1 MKRFTYSFS
10 SGKKPSKKDKDLP
23 VSPSDRK
30 RKKRLED
37 DEMFFDDN
45 DVSDLNEED
54 DYTVNEYYLYNDI
67 SMKSIQG
74 LLKFIKNAEK
84 RWKLFLLETA
94 DLVETAE
101 PKPLKIFINS
111 NGGDVFAAIP
121 LIDAIKNSKI
131 PIHTYVEGMAASAA
145 SLISMVGHKRYIT
158 KNSFMLIHEL
168 RTGVQGTYS
177 DIMDEKENCDK
188 LMQVIKKIYLERTAG
203 KLESDVLEKI
213 LKRDIILTADEC
225 SNYGLVDEII

>member
-1 MKRFTYSFS
+1 MKRFSYNFS
-10 SGKKPSKKDKDLP
+10 STPRGKPSKKDLP
-23 VSPSDRK
+23 VSPSDKKRRK
-30 RKKRLED
+30 RLDDDDMFAED
-37 DEMFFDDN
+37 T
-45 DVSDLNEED
+45 DLTDFNEED

-84 RWKLFLLETA
+84 RWSLFLLETA
-94 DLVETAE
+94 DLVEKAE

-121 LIDAIKNSKI
+121 LIDAIKNCKI
-131 PIHTYVEGMAASAA
+131 PVHTYVEGMAASAA
-145 SLISMVGHKRYIT
+145 SLISMVGHKRFIT

-188 LMQVIKKIYLERTAG
+188 LMAVIKKIYLERTAG

-213 LKRDIILTADEC
+213 LKRDIILTSDEC
-225 SNYGLVDEII
+225 LNYGLVDEVI

>member
-1 MKRFTYSFS
+1 MKRFSYSFS
-10 SGKKPSKKDKDLP
+10 SRKKPSKREEPSSPIDK
-23 VSPSDRK
+23 K
-30 RKKRLED
+30 RKKRLD
-37 DEMFFDDN
+37 DEDMYFEDN
-45 DVSDLNEED
+45 DITDFNEED
-54 DYTVNEYYLYNDI
+54 DYTVNEYYLYSDI

-94 DLVETAE
+94 DLVEKAE

-121 LIDAIKNSKI
+121 LIDAIKNCHI
-131 PIHTYVEGMAASAA
+131 PVHTYVEGMAASAA

-188 LMQVIKKIYLERTAG
+188 LMDVIKKIYLERTSG
-203 KLESDVLEKI
+203 KLEATVLEKI
-213 LKRDIILTADEC
+213 LKRDIILTSEEC
-225 SNYGLVDEII
+225 LNYGLVDEII

>member
-1 MKRFTYSFS
+1 MRRYSYVLGNS
-10 SGKKPSKKDKDLP
+10 
-23 VSPSDRK
+23 K
-30 RKKRLED
+30 RKNDNKNKHKHPKAH
-37 DEMFFDDN
+37 DEEELDLDN
-45 DVSDLNEED
+45 FQIENIAEED

-67 SMKSIQG
+67 SIKTVQG

-94 DLVETAE
+94 DIVEKAE

-121 LIDAIKNSKI
+121 IIDAITNSSI
-131 PIHTYVEGMAASAA
+131 PIHTYIEGMAASAA
-145 SLISMVGHKRYIT
+145 SLISMVGHKRFIT

-168 RTGVQGTYS
+168 RTGVEGTYS

-188 LMQVIKKIYLERTAG
+188 LMSVIKNIYLDKTNG
-203 KLESDVLEKI
+203 KLENNIMEKI
-213 LKRDIILTADEC
+213 LKRDIILSAEEC
-225 SNYGLVDEII
+225 LNYGLVDEVK